1 MMDISKQIAY
11 WKDGAAKD
19 LDFAGRLLE
28 RDQEVLYGLFFVH
41 LALEKIIKA
50 HVSKQ
55 TGEIPPRI
63 HNLLSLAKLGKLE
76 LLQEQMDFLGKINL
90 YNIEGRYPGMEF
102 PTPSLERAIQY
113 FERAKEITEW
123 LIKQL

>member
-19 LDFAGRLLE
+19 LDLAGRLLE
-28 RDQEVLYGLFFVH
+28 REREVLYGLFFVH

-50 HVSKQ
+50 HVCKQ

-76 LLQEQMDFLGKINL
+76 LLQEQMDFLGKMNL
-90 YNIEGRYPGMEF
+90 YNIQGRYPGMEF
-102 PTPSLERAIQY
+102 PAPSLERAMQY